1 MTKLRGGQEKH
12 WAEKVRVWTWY
23 FAVKRIHQWSDNAL
37 DREFAW
43 RSKICMSDDRPRIFE
58 WIRRSARQPAGRDP
72 RWKSMSEL
80 LLTVEA
86 HPDFK
91 GTQVL
96 YESEFWDLLQETL
109 VTPKLLKQRIEK
121 SLEAHNLVRSDP
133 ITISGLSE
141 LIEKHGLGPVF
152 DRCLKLSMRQM
163 DGLSGL
169 ILAWSVYV
177 QAQPT
182 QNNEVRTVVESI
194 VDKKLDAFFRTYHP
208 DDKFNFYG
216 DSLKALLQ
224 TRLDLS
230 GSAADGYG
238 YIETVGRWPIL
249 PKNLAGGVS
258 EQNLFATI
266 S

>member
-1 MTKLRGGQEKH
+1 MTKPRGGQEKN

-23 FAVKRIHQWSDNAL
+23 FAVKRIHQWSDNVL

-43 RSKICMSDDRPRIFE
+43 RNKANVSEDRPRIFE

-80 LLTVEA
+80 LLAVEA

-109 VTPKLLKQRIEK
+109 VTPKLLDQRIEK
-121 SLEAHNLVRSDP
+121 LLEKHSLVRSNP
-133 ITISGLSE
+133 ITIPGLSA

-163 DGLSGL
+163 DRLSGL
-169 ILAWSVYV
+169 VLAWSVYV
-177 QAQPT
+177 QAQPAH
-182 QNNEVRTVVESI
+182 NHEVRAVVESI
-194 VDKKLDAFFRTYHP
+194 IDKKLEAFFGTCFP

-216 DSLKALLQ
+216 ESIKALLQ

-238 YIETVGRWPIL
+238 YIETIGQWPIL
-249 PKNLAGGVS
+249 PNVLVGGVS
-258 EQNLFATI
+258 EQNLFATV